1 MLVDPALKT
10 HKALSDASRLRIL
23 DVLRAAGPMDSRQLG
38 RQIGLHPNT
47 IRSHVEQL
55 IQAQLVRTVTAP
67 ASGPGRPRLL
77 YEASADTSGG
87 QESGYRLLAQILASY
102 LSRIEQPQAAAESAG
117 RAWGTYLTER
127 PQPFADVSGEEATRT
142 VVQLFTELG
151 FMPESVE
158 EGAEVRILLHRCPF
172 RQVAESNREVVC
184 AVHLGMLKGAL
195 AEMGAPLEAA
205 RLEPFVEP
213 NLCVAHLRSHAR
225 RPGAGAGATP
235 HQ

>member
-1 MLVDPALKT
+1 M
-10 HKALSDASRLRIL
+10 
-23 DVLRAAGPMDSRQLG
+23 
-38 RQIGLHPNT
+38 
-47 IRSHVEQL
+47 
-55 IQAQLVRTVTAP
+55 
-67 ASGPGRPRLL
+67 
-77 YEASADTSGG
+77 
-87 QESGYRLLAQILASY
+87 LAQILASY

-151 FMPESVE
+151 FMPESAE
-158 EGAEVRILLHRCPF
+158 EGGKVRILLHRCPF

-213 NLCVAHLRSHAR
+213 NLCVAHLRSYAR
-225 RPGAGAGATP
+225 RAGAGARATP
-235 HQ
+235 GQ